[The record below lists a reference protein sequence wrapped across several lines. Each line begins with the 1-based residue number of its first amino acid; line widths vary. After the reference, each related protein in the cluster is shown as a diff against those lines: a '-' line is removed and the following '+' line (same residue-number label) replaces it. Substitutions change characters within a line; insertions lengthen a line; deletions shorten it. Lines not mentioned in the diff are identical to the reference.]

1 MGKLPVDWV
10 DAGLMLMSTR
20 DDQIEE
26 IMRFVAKHKESQ
38 ATRAVFGRI
47 LGRYDMEVGRESLR
61 ELRDGLDKAS
71 DEEVES
77 LYYMVR

>member
-1 MGKLPVDWV
+1 MG
-10 DAGLMLMSTR
+10 TR

>member
-1 MGKLPVDWV
+1 MGNLLVDCV
-10 DAGLMLMSTR
+10 DPGLMLMSAR
-20 DDQIEE
+20 DEQVEE

-47 LGRYDMEVGRESLR
+47 LGRYDMEVGSESLR

-77 LYYMVR
+77 LYYIVR

>member
-1 MGKLPVDWV
+1 
-10 DAGLMLMSTR
+10 
-20 DDQIEE
+20 
-26 IMRFVAKHKESQ
+26 MRFVAKHKESQ

-47 LGRYDMEVGRESLR
+47 LGRYDMEVGGESLR

-77 LYYMVR
+77 LYYIVR

>member
-1 MGKLPVDWV
+1 
-10 DAGLMLMSTR
+10 LMSAR
-20 DDQIEE
+20 DEQVEE

-47 LGRYDMEVGRESLR
+47 LGRYDMEVGSESLR

-77 LYYMVR
+77 LYYIVR

>member
-1 MGKLPVDWV
+1 M
-10 DAGLMLMSTR
+10 GLMLMGTR

-47 LGRYDMEVGRESLR
+47 LGRYDMEVGGESLR

>member
-1 MGKLPVDWV
+1 M
-10 DAGLMLMSTR
+10 MSAR
-20 DDQIEE
+20 DEQVEE

-47 LGRYDMEVGRESLR
+47 LGRYDMEVGSESLR

-77 LYYMVR
+77 LYYIVR

>member
-1 MGKLPVDWV
+1 
-10 DAGLMLMSTR
+10 MLMSAR
-20 DDQIEE
+20 DEQVEE

-47 LGRYDMEVGRESLR
+47 LGRYDMEVGSESLR

-77 LYYMVR
+77 LYYIVR

>member
-1 MGKLPVDWV
+1 
-10 DAGLMLMSTR
+10 MLMGTR

-47 LGRYDMEVGRESLR
+47 LGRYGMEVGSESLR
-61 ELRDGLDKAS
+61 ELREGLEKAG
-71 DEEVES
+71 DDEVES
-77 LYYMVR
+77 LYYIVR

>member
-1 MGKLPVDWV
+1 
-10 DAGLMLMSTR
+10 MSAR
-20 DDQIEE
+20 DEQVEE

-47 LGRYDMEVGRESLR
+47 LGRYDMEVGSESLR

-77 LYYMVR
+77 LYYIVR